1 MTLLALSL
9 LVQAEAGSHLGPGSP
24 FEINT
29 GLLFWTWLVFLG
41 LLFTLWKF
49 AYPVII
55 RATEERERTIAR
67 QLQEAEQAN
76 GEARRLLNEHHRLV
90 AEARAEAQAI
100 LTEARTAAEKERDS
114 AVEKARQDTE
124 QLLERTRLEIAIER
138 DKAAV
143 ELRREA
149 VDLALAAATRLIS
162 ERLGGEAD
170 RALVVDYLA
179 SLERIH

>member
-1 MTLLALSL
+1 MTLLTLVA
-9 LVQAEAGSHLGPGSP
+9 LVQGEGAKHVGPGSP

-29 GLLFWTWLVFLG
+29 GLLFWTWVVFLG
-41 LLFTLWKF
+41 LLYALWKF
-49 AYPVII
+49 AYPLIV
-55 RATEERERTIAR
+55 RMTEERERTIAR

-76 GEARRLLNEHHRLV
+76 AEARRLLEEHRRLQTQG
-90 AEARAEAQAI
+90 RAEAQAI
-100 LTEARTAAEKERDS
+100 LAEARAASDKERAS
-114 AVEKARQDTE
+114 AVEKARQETE

-149 VDLALAAATRLIS
+149 VDLALAAATKLIG
-162 ERLGGEAD
+162 ERLGADAD
-170 RALVVDYLA
+170 RALVADYLA